1 MKKLLFAVMALIM
14 WPAAAQDFKEG
25 VHYEV
30 IAETATAKPEAIEFF
45 SFYCGACFR
54 YEPIAAA
61 LKAAY
66 PSAFRKSHVPVGN
79 DEFAKSILRATVV
92 AERMKV
98 AEGFSAMYFRRQ
110 HVEQKPVMKVQDLH
124 DMLRAQGLTDDQVE
138 KAMSSFMVKV
148 AADRIEKEAE
158 KYSVRVTPTFIVNGK
173 YRINPQGLAD
183 SEEFTTEM
191 VKLVG
196 YLLDKK

>member
-1 MKKLLFAVMALIM
+1 MKKLLFAVLALIM

-61 LKAAY
+61 LKEAY
-66 PSAFRKSHVPVGN
+66 PDSFRKSPVPVGN

-92 AERMKV
+92 AERLKV
-98 AEGFSAMYFRRQ
+98 AEGFSSMFFRRQ
-110 HVEQKPVMKVQDLH
+110 HVERNPVMTVQDLQ
-124 DMLRAQGLTDDQVE
+124 DILRAQGLADDQVN

-158 KYSVRVTPTFIVNGK
+158 KYDVRVTPTFIVNGK
-173 YRINPQGLAD
+173 YRINPQGLGDSQDFSAD
-183 SEEFTTEM
+183 M

-196 YLLDKK
+196 YLLEQK